1 MPFDEEDATV
11 ERTKRKP
18 ALRERAPRRL
28 LLLLLLLLLIGSRMM
43 QALLSETVLLSKSG
57 GGAGDGGAS
66 GGGGSGGG
74 SGGGAGARRQAGDHS
89 GGMTDGVFAA
99 LELLRRSRRKYVIV
113 DAKHGLGNRLRA
125 LASAMSVAA
134 ALQRPVMLVWVS
146 GHAPC
151 CAHAAHLQTVTHMPW
166 RATCTA
172 TAPSATSS
180 AHPHLHPNPNP
191 NQVSDLHCNCSFH
204 NLFGSPLPFA
214 VLEEELPIGTIG
226 TIGNMTAEHFQVY
239 NYMRPD
245 AWPALRDAP
254 VEPDPLRHLYFRSA
268 SVMRHPMGSWRAA
281 QRQMNRLAP
290 VAEVAMRLVANK
302 GMVGLHVRNV
312 FDAPR
317 DVATAKTALGKE
329 AVRKAQREYGT

>member
-1 MPFDEEDATV
+1 M
-11 ERTKRKP
+11 
-18 ALRERAPRRL
+18 
-28 LLLLLLLLLIGSRMM
+28 
-43 QALLSETVLLSKSG
+43 
-57 GGAGDGGAS
+57 
-66 GGGGSGGG
+66 
-74 SGGGAGARRQAGDHS
+74 
-89 GGMTDGVFAA
+89 
-99 LELLRRSRRKYVIV
+99 
-113 DAKHGLGNRLRA
+113 
-125 LASAMSVAA
+125 
-134 ALQRPVMLVWVS
+134 
-146 GHAPC
+146 
-151 CAHAAHLQTVTHMPW
+151 
-166 RATCTA
+166 
-172 TAPSATSS
+172 
-180 AHPHLHPNPNP
+180 
-191 NQVSDLHCNCSFH
+191 SDLHCNCSFH

-329 AVRKAQREYGT
+329 AVRRAATRARHSLLTMIIPTMVHSLLTRCARRSESTARRGCASFCFRPHLDLDPHLTRTVALTLPQP